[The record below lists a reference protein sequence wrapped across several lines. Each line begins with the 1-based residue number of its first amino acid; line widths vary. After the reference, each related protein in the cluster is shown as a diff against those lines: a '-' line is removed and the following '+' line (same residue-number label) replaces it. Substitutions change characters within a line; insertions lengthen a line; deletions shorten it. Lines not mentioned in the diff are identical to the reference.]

1 MKATSYDIIVRP
13 VLTEKTY
20 DFIAD
25 KRYVFE
31 VDIRANKTQIKQALE
46 DIFGVRVQSVNT
58 VRTLGKIKRQGAHS
72 GRRPTVKKAYVK
84 LTPASKGIEFFE
96 NMVQ

>member
-1 MKATSYDIIVRP
+1 MKATPYDIIIRP

-20 DFIAD
+20 DFIHE

-31 VDIRANKTQIKQALE
+31 VDPRASKTQIRQAVE
-46 DIFGVRVQSVNT
+46 EIFGVKVKSVNT
-58 VRTLGKIKRQGAHS
+58 VRTLGKMKRQGRHI

-84 LTPASKGIEFFE
+84 IAPDSKGIEFFE

>member
-1 MKATSYDIIVRP
+1 MKATSYDIIIKP

-31 VDIRANKTQIKQALE
+31 VDPRANKTQIKKAVE
-46 DIFGVRVQSVNT
+46 EVFGVKVKSVNT
-58 VRTLGKIKRQGAHS
+58 VRTLGKMKRQGVHI
-72 GRRPTVKKAYVK
+72 GRRPTVKKAYVQIE
-84 LTPASKGIEFFE
+84 PGSKGIEFFE

>member
-1 MKATSYDIIVRP
+1 MKATSYDIIIRP

-31 VDIRANKTQIKQALE
+31 VDIRASKTQIKQAIE
-46 DIFGVRVQSVNT
+46 DIFGVKVKSVNT
-58 VRTLGKIKRQGAHS
+58 VRTLGKMKRQGVHI
-72 GRRPTVKKAYVK
+72 GRRPTVKKAYVQI
-84 LTPASKGIEFFE
+84 ASGSKGIEFFE

>member
-1 MKATSYDIIVRP
+1 MKATSYDIIVKP

-46 DIFGVRVQSVNT
+46 DIFGVKVESVNT

-84 LTPASKGIEFFE
+84 LASSSKGIDFFE